1 MNKKN
6 KQQRIKKRTWYKFIC
21 LIWYNI
27 SDDGLPIL
35 IIIFLFLYFFFCILL
50 RLMDIMEWWMM
61 NWESGSKGSIENTW
75 KILSRM
81 RKVTWIYLFMF
92 YFFKHLIGLKSAHKF
107 DLIDFRVIWFICYI
121 YLLLSFV
128 NWWWL
133 SIETIIISFLIIF
146 LLSYLLRWQ

>member
-27 SDDGLPIL
+27 SNDGPPIL

-92 YFFKHLIGLKSAHKF
+92 YFFNTWLAWNLHINLIWLISVWFGLFA
-107 DLIDFRVIWFICYI
+107 IYI
-121 YLLLSFV
+121 YLYPLSTD
-128 NWWWL
+128 WL
-133 SIETIIISFLIIF
+133 SIGTIIISFLIIF